1 MMIDDDTLRHLLRI
15 YDDLVS
21 AMQMVDEKHDIEV
34 SSRLIPLV
42 DEHTH
47 LLIEAEKNKSNE
59 RHENAETCRR
69 LSSLLWSAVISL
81 SCPLFYAVFLRTESD

>member
-1 MMIDDDTLRHLLRI
+1 MIDDDTLRHLLRI

-21 AMQMVDEKHDIEV
+21 GMQIEKHDIEV

-47 LLIEAEKNKSNE
+47 LLIEAEKNKCNE

-69 LSSLLWSAVISL
+69 LYLAVVVSVISL

>member
-1 MMIDDDTLRHLLRI
+1 MIDDDTLRHLLRI

-47 LLIEAEKNKSNE
+47 LLIEAEKNKCNE

-69 LSSLLWSAVISL
+69 LYLAVVVCGYFSLLSA
-81 SCPLFYAVFLRTESD
+81 FLCCFSSY

>member
-1 MMIDDDTLRHLLRI
+1 MTLSDTGYGSTMIWFQVCKWLN
-15 YDDLVS
+15 
-21 AMQMVDEKHDIEV
+21 EKDDIEV

-47 LLIEAEKNKSNE
+47 LLIEAEKNKCNE

-69 LSSLLWSAVISL
+69 LYLAVVVSVISL

>member
-1 MMIDDDTLRHLLRI
+1 MMTLSDTCYGSTMIWFQLCKWLN
-15 YDDLVS
+15 
-21 AMQMVDEKHDIEV
+21 EKHDIEV

-47 LLIEAEKNKSNE
+47 LLIEAEKNKCNE

-69 LSSLLWSAVISL
+69 LYLAVVVCGYFSLLSA
-81 SCPLFYAVFLRTESD
+81 FLCCFSSY

>member
-1 MMIDDDTLRHLLRI
+1 MIWFQLCKWLN
-15 YDDLVS
+15 
-21 AMQMVDEKHDIEV
+21 EKHDIEV

-47 LLIEAEKNKSNE
+47 LLIEAEKT
-59 RHENAETCRR
+59 NAMSVTRTLKHVEGCT
-69 LSSLLWSAVISL
+69 SLLWSAVISL